1 MQIAVELP
9 NENVAEKV
17 LWFLEHLKDE
27 GVKVFKNQKNKP
39 FEIELIDEDET
50 DYKLYLEA
58 KKRREDGEKTYSL
71 DDILKEFK

>member
-27 GVKVFKNQKNKP
+27 
-39 FEIELIDEDET
+39 
-50 DYKLYLEA
+50 
-58 KKRREDGEKTYSL
+58 
-71 DDILKEFK
+71 ILKN